1 MCWYCWGQSFKICMS
16 IFSTLNHAYKILVK
30 MYVYFVSKCIN
41 FAIHFKIIVVGF
53 IGNYFLFIH
62 SYYQVHAKIILWGC
76 LKTSKFEYMSGLLQR
91 LCLQYMAGG
100 KVICFNRSQRTC
112 IRSQIWC
119 PVFLIPNKY
128 KHTYIE

>member
-76 LKTSKFEYMSGLLQR
+76 LLSS
-91 LCLQYMAGG
+91 
-100 KVICFNRSQRTC
+100 NTC
-112 IRSQIWC
+112 WVSYRGCVSNTWQG
-119 PVFLIPNKY
+119 VKSFVLIEVRGHVLEVKY
-128 KHTYIE
+128 GVLFF